1 MRSKI
6 YDYFGS
12 PNWSFR
18 EHLSRARPSLMI
30 FRLLRSLRSECLSDY
45 SPELM
50 LDMLEDIIKWLQVS
64 VKWMQPDKP
73 LRLKSGFLS
82 RDLVPSDWST
92 FTSDRMTCS
101 NRATCTIASRVN
113 FFNTK
118 KFPSSWTLKFE
129 IWAYH
134 LLQLLQTSV
143 VIDTPKHFWTKN
155 TRFLVKLGYRFL
167 KKAGACG
174 IIVLRWSRSPMVT
187 AGRNHS
193 DIIFIFISHM
203 VTRLLSTLV

>member
-30 FRLLRSLRSECLSDY
+30 FRLLRSIPSECLSDY
-45 SPELM
+45 SPGLM

-113 FFNTK
+113 FFDTK
-118 KFPSSWTLKFE
+118 KLSLILDFE
-129 IWAYH
+129 VWD
-134 LLQLLQTSV
+134 LSVSPTSV
-143 VIDTPKHFWTKN
+143 VANQCSNRHSKTFLNEKHQ
-155 TRFLVKLGYRFL
+155 VSCEVG
-167 KKAGACG
+167 
-174 IIVLRWSRSPMVT
+174 V
-187 AGRNHS
+187 
-193 DIIFIFISHM
+193 
-203 VTRLLSTLV
+203 